1 MDAWKKFE
9 ELQMK
14 RDMMMANINMQRGIL
29 EIQKLMWDKHN
40 NKNQME
46 EKQTKLNIQNIQKL
60 ENQRLVDTSYYPI
73 IDTIEEKDYEY
84 VFNILLN
91 DGLGITQLKKI
102 KIKLQRNKQFTNEY
116 GENYY
121 RAYYGDTGQLD
132 SISSKCISN
141 PQSFKA
147 KLMEMIDEDA
157 FDFSNITQPTSS
169 MAYWMGTNSVSGGD
183 SEKLQQISDL
193 LNAL

>member
-1 MDAWKKFE
+1 
-9 ELQMK
+9 
-14 RDMMMANINMQRGIL
+14 
-29 EIQKLMWDKHN
+29 
-40 NKNQME
+40 ME

-147 KLMEMIDEDA
+147 KLMEMIGLDA
-157 FDFSNITQPTSS
+157 VDFSNITKPTSS

>member
-29 EIQKLMWDKHN
+29 EVQKLMWDKHN

-147 KLMEMIDEDA
+147 KLMEMIGFDA
-157 FDFSNITQPTSS
+157 FDFSNITKPTSS

-183 SEKLQQISDL
+183 SEKLQKLSDFF
-193 LNAL
+193 NNI

>member
-46 EKQTKLNIQNIQKL
+46 EKHIKLNIQNIQKL

-73 IDTIEEKDYEY
+73 IDTIEEKHYEY

-91 DGLGITQLKKI
+91 DALGITQLKKI

-147 KLMEMIDEDA
+147 KLMEMIVLDA
-157 FDFSNITQPTSS
+157 VDFSNITQPTSS

-183 SEKLQQISDL
+183 SEKLQTLSDFF
-193 LNAL
+193 NNM